1 MPLSDEQWSKFQ
13 DMMHWLSVAKQNF
26 DDEDQ
31 ETIQNVINECAD
43 ILIQLQS
50 TNGGE

>member
-1 MPLSDEQWSKFQ
+1 MPITDQQWSKFQ
-13 DMMHWLSVAKQNF
+13 DMMHWLNVAKQNF
-26 DDEDQ
+26 DDDDQ
-31 ETIQNVINECAD
+31 EKIATVIEECAD

>member
-1 MPLSDEQWSKFQ
+1 MPMTHEQWSKFQ
-13 DMMHWLSVAKQNF
+13 EMMHWLNVAKPDF

-31 ETIQNVINECAD
+31 ETIENVINECAD
-43 ILIQLQS
+43 ILIQLHS

>member
-1 MPLSDEQWSKFQ
+1 MPLSDEQWLKLQ

-31 ETIQNVINECAD
+31 ETIENVIDECAD
-43 ILIQLQS
+43 ILNQLCS
-50 TNGGE
+50 PEGGE